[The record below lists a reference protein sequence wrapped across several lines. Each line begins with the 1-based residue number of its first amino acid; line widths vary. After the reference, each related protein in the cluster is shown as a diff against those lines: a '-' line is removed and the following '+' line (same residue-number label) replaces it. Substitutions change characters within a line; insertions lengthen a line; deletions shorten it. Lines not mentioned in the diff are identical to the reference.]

1 MIIFLSKEEA
11 ESREWITWCRE
22 NGQQTTCHSFI
33 QFEAVPFNCPQE
45 IAVVFFT
52 SPRSVRFFL
61 ESCPNN
67 DAIYACIGQGTAQAL
82 HAFGK
87 QASFIGANPAN
98 PEEVATQFR
107 SWLGE
112 RNVFFPISDQSLKT
126 ISGAIPD
133 AQKQEVIVYRTGEK
147 QQAIEACDWYVF
159 TSPSN
164 ARAFLKTN
172 TLLAYSGVVAWGK
185 STEQFLKDQGISVT
199 KTLEDSSLTALIQFF
214 SANLG
219 K

>member
-1 MIIFLSKEEA
+1 MIIFLSKDA
-11 ESREWITWCRE
+11 ESCPEWINWCAE
-22 NGQQTTCHSFI
+22 NRIQTRCFSFI
-33 QFEAVPFNCPQE
+33 HFEAAPFNCPQDVE
-45 IAVVFFT
+45 VVFFT

-61 ESCPNN
+61 EACPETN
-67 DAIYACIGQGTAQAL
+67 ASYACIGKGTADAL
-82 HAFGK
+82 AATGK
-87 QASFIGANPAN
+87 QAAFIGRNPAN
-98 PEEVATQFR
+98 PEEVATQFH

-126 ISGAIPD
+126 ISGAIPA

-172 TLLAYSGVVAWGK
+172 TLPASSGVVAWGK
-185 STEQFLKDQGISVT
+185 STERSLKDQGISVT
-199 KTLEDSSLTALIQFF
+199 KTLEDSSLSALIHFF
-214 SANLG
+214 EQIVAR
-219 K
+219 

>member
-22 NGQQTTCHSFI
+22 NGQQTKCHSFI
-33 QFEAVPFNCPQE
+33 QFEAVPFSLPE
-45 IAVVFFT
+45 AIAVVFFT

-61 ESCPNN
+61 EACPEN
-67 DAIYACIGQGTAQAL
+67 DAIYACIGKGTAQAL
-82 HAFGK
+82 RTFGK

-112 RNVFFPISDQSLKT
+112 RSVFFPISDQSLKT
-126 ISGAIPD
+126 ISCAIPA

-147 QQAIEACDWYVF
+147 KRAIEACDWYVF

-164 ARAFLKTN
+164 VRAFLKTN
-172 TLLAYSGVVAWGK
+172 TLPTSSRVVAWGN
-185 STEQFLKDQGISVT
+185 STERFLKDQGITVT

>member
-11 ESREWITWCRE
+11 ESREWIAWCRE
-22 NGQQTTCHSFI
+22 NGHQTKCHSFI
-33 QFEAVPFNCPQE
+33 QFEAVPFSCPQE
-45 IAVVFFT
+45 PAVVFFT

-61 ESCPNN
+61 EECPNN

-82 HAFGK
+82 HTFGK

-98 PEEVATQFR
+98 PGEVATQFR
-107 SWLGE
+107 SWLGD
-112 RNVFFPISDQSLKT
+112 RSVFFPISDQSLKS
-126 ISGAIPD
+126 ISGIIPD
-133 AQKQEVIVYRTGEK
+133 VQKQEVIVYRTGEK
-147 QQAIEACDWYVF
+147 QQAIEACNWYVF

-164 ARAFLKTN
+164 VQAFLKTN
-172 TLLAYSGVVAWGK
+172 SLPASSGVVAWGK
-185 STEQFLKDQGISVT
+185 STERYLRDQGISVT

-214 SANLG
+214 SANFG